1 MDDAV
6 GLWTPLSF
14 VQNPVLP
21 YTEEMTFFQRVYNV
35 FLSTYESFLRRF
47 NYIPAQNRLARKYFR
62 DGIEGDMPHV
72 LRLEREISIMLVN
85 SHPSIHLP
93 RPTMPSQIDVGGAHI
108 RQAKAILN
116 PFSVRNRLM
125 T

>member
-21 YTEEMTFFQRVYNV
+21 YTEEMTYFQRVYNV

-47 NYIPAQNRLARKYFR
+47 NYIPAQNKLARTHFR
-62 DGIEGDMPHV
+62 NGIEGDMPHV

-85 SHPSIHLP
+85 SHPSIHRP
-93 RPTMPSQIDVGGAHI
+93 RPTMSGQIDVGGAHI
-108 RQAKAILN
+108 RQAKGFPNPLN
-116 PFSVRNRLM
+116 VSIRQVI
-125 T
+125 